1 MPREITSCNH
11 EGGSLSEKEFEAD
24 VKFHQT
30 NFTIIFNER
39 HRQIYENCK
48 TTISWGREK
57 KEKAF
62 ITLISLQNELANGDK
77 RYLTNFWKYY
87 RYHMVMSNR
96 LRKRP

>member
-62 ITLISLQNELANGDK
+62 ITLMRLLYDK
-77 RYLTNFWKYY
+77 SIIQSWLI
-87 RYHMVMSNR
+87 
-96 LRKRP
+96 